1 MAAKRIELKNSEVIF
16 LEEPHEYWLGDKQL
30 SGITGMIQRQLFP
43 DEYDNV
49 DEAVLNAAATYGTNV
64 HASIEDF
71 DKNWNNDGTVEVADY
86 IEICKEHG
94 LVHEASEY
102 IVSDNKNWASMI
114 DKVYRV
120 SDDTFSI
127 GDIKTYGVMTSEKLE
142 KARWQLSLYAYFF
155 ELQNKKAKIDKLFII
170 HLRNKIKKD
179 GTVDHINE
187 VIFVNRIPS
196 EICKELLEADL
207 KEENFNNPFSI
218 PEEYKFMEDEIRSLI
233 QTKNDAEER
242 LAEIK
247 AKILSDMESSGVKT
261 WTTETMRLTRKMPST
276 RISLN
281 TSKLKAEHPEIDY
294 QCCRKSYDSGI
305 KATDPLSTA
314 GRISEIMK
322 FSPLSFYIKP
332 KTMKYEI
339 AISQIVKGEND
350 ITLTLNTANGGSIEI
365 RSYGAKMNYE
375 EFTEF
380 ADVIE
385 GLRQKFTVITS
396 KKESDDTAES

>member
-1 MAAKRIELKNSEVIF
+1 
-16 LEEPHEYWLGDKQL
+16 
-30 SGITGMIQRQLFP
+30 MIQRQLFP

-247 AKILSDMESSGVKT
+247 AKILSDMENSGVKT
-261 WTTETMRLTRKMPST
+261 WTTETMRLTRKCQVHE
-276 RISLN
+276 SL
-281 TSKLKAEHPEIDY
+281 SIP
-294 QCCRKSYDSGI
+294 
-305 KATDPLSTA
+305 
-314 GRISEIMK
+314 
-322 FSPLSFYIKP
+322 
-332 KTMKYEI
+332 
-339 AISQIVKGEND
+339 
-350 ITLTLNTANGGSIEI
+350 AN
-365 RSYGAKMNYE
+365 
-375 EFTEF
+375 
-380 ADVIE
+380 
-385 GLRQKFTVITS
+385 
-396 KKESDDTAES
+396 

>member
-1 MAAKRIELKNSEVIF
+1 MIMATKRIELKNSEVIF

-179 GTVDHINE
+179 GTVDHIN
-187 VIFVNRIPS
+187 
-196 EICKELLEADL
+196 
-207 KEENFNNPFSI
+207 
-218 PEEYKFMEDEIRSLI
+218 
-233 QTKNDAEER
+233 
-242 LAEIK
+242 
-247 AKILSDMESSGVKT
+247 
-261 WTTETMRLTRKMPST
+261 
-276 RISLN
+276 
-281 TSKLKAEHPEIDY
+281 
-294 QCCRKSYDSGI
+294 
-305 KATDPLSTA
+305 
-314 GRISEIMK
+314 
-322 FSPLSFYIKP
+322 
-332 KTMKYEI
+332 
-339 AISQIVKGEND
+339 
-350 ITLTLNTANGGSIEI
+350 
-365 RSYGAKMNYE
+365 
-375 EFTEF
+375 
-380 ADVIE
+380 
-385 GLRQKFTVITS
+385 
-396 KKESDDTAES
+396 

>member
-1 MAAKRIELKNSEVIF
+1 
-16 LEEPHEYWLGDKQL
+16 
-30 SGITGMIQRQLFP
+30 
-43 DEYDNV
+43 
-49 DEAVLNAAATYGTNV
+49 
-64 HASIEDF
+64 
-71 DKNWNNDGTVEVADY
+71 
-86 IEICKEHG
+86 
-94 LVHEASEY
+94 
-102 IVSDNKNWASMI
+102 MI

-120 SDDTFSI
+120 SEDTFSL

-179 GTVDHINE
+179 GTIDHISE

-207 KEENFNNPFSI
+207 NKEKFNNPFGI
-218 PEEYKFMEDEIRSLI
+218 PEEYKSMEEEIRSLI

-242 LAEIK
+242 LAAIK

-294 QCCRKSYDSGI
+294 SLYEKTSNV
-305 KATDPLSTA
+305 A
-314 GRISEIMK
+314 GSLM
-322 FSPLSFYIKP
+322 
-332 KTMKYEI
+332 I
-339 AISQIVKGEND
+339 AV
-350 ITLTLNTANGGSIEI
+350 
-365 RSYGAKMNYE
+365 
-375 EFTEF
+375 
-380 ADVIE
+380 
-385 GLRQKFTVITS
+385 
-396 KKESDDTAES
+396 

>member
-49 DEAVLNAAATYGTNV
+49 NEAVLNAAATYGTNV

-187 VIFVNRIPS
+187 VIFGNRIPS
-196 EICKELLEADL
+196 EICKELLEANL

-294 QCCRKSYDSGI
+294 SLYEKTSNV
-305 KATDPLSTA
+305 A
-314 GRISEIMK
+314 GSLM
-322 FSPLSFYIKP
+322 
-332 KTMKYEI
+332 I
-339 AISQIVKGEND
+339 AV
-350 ITLTLNTANGGSIEI
+350 
-365 RSYGAKMNYE
+365 
-375 EFTEF
+375 
-380 ADVIE
+380 
-385 GLRQKFTVITS
+385 
-396 KKESDDTAES
+396 

>member
-1 MAAKRIELKNSEVIF
+1 MAAKRVELKSSEVIF

-43 DEYDNV
+43 EEYNGIN
-49 DEAVLNAAATYGTNV
+49 EAVLNAAAEYGTGV
-64 HASIEDF
+64 HSSIEDF

-102 IVSDNKNWASMI
+102 IVSDNKDWASMI

-120 SDDTFSI
+120 SDDTFSL

-179 GTVDHINE
+179 GTIDHISE

-207 KEENFNNPFSI
+207 KEEKFCNPFGI
-218 PEEYKFMEDEIRSLI
+218 PEEYKSLEDEIRTLI

-247 AKILSDMESSGVKT
+247 SKILSDMESSGVKT
-261 WTTETMRLTRKMPST
+261 WTTETMCLTRKMPST

-294 QCCRKSYDSGI
+294 SLYEKTSNV
-305 KATDPLSTA
+305 A
-314 GRISEIMK
+314 GSLM
-322 FSPLSFYIKP
+322 
-332 KTMKYEI
+332 I
-339 AISQIVKGEND
+339 AV
-350 ITLTLNTANGGSIEI
+350 
-365 RSYGAKMNYE
+365 
-375 EFTEF
+375 
-380 ADVIE
+380 
-385 GLRQKFTVITS
+385 
-396 KKESDDTAES
+396 

>member
-1 MAAKRIELKNSEVIF
+1 MIMATKRIELKNSEVIF

-196 EICKELLEADL
+196 EICKELL
-207 KEENFNNPFSI
+207 
-218 PEEYKFMEDEIRSLI
+218 
-233 QTKNDAEER
+233 
-242 LAEIK
+242 
-247 AKILSDMESSGVKT
+247 
-261 WTTETMRLTRKMPST
+261 
-276 RISLN
+276 
-281 TSKLKAEHPEIDY
+281 
-294 QCCRKSYDSGI
+294 
-305 KATDPLSTA
+305 
-314 GRISEIMK
+314 
-322 FSPLSFYIKP
+322 
-332 KTMKYEI
+332 
-339 AISQIVKGEND
+339 
-350 ITLTLNTANGGSIEI
+350 
-365 RSYGAKMNYE
+365 
-375 EFTEF
+375 
-380 ADVIE
+380 
-385 GLRQKFTVITS
+385 
-396 KKESDDTAES
+396 